1 MITTAQIQLA
11 MMALTRLPAGR
22 IKGAVPSMA
31 KAAWAF
37 PLVGAM
43 IGLIGALAL
52 WIGSSVGLSP
62 LISAGLAL
70 AVMAGVTGGLHEDG
84 LADFADS
91 FGTADRARK
100 LEIMRDSRIGSY
112 GVIALI
118 LMIGLRW
125 ASLAELP
132 ATAVILPAVLSR
144 AVVPFAL
151 HLMPPAR
158 ADGLGRA
165 AAGKVPLPH
174 LILVCAIAGLAA
186 VLFGS
191 AGIAALLTVAL
202 VALGVAR
209 IATRMLGGQ
218 TGDVLGT
225 MVICSETAA
234 LIVLSS
240 CL

>member
-1 MITTAQIQLA
+1 M
-11 MMALTRLPAGR
+11 P
-22 IKGAVPSMA
+22 PMA

-37 PLVGAM
+37 PLVGGAV

-52 WIGSSVGLSP
+52 WISSSVGLSP

-70 AVMAGVTGGLHEDG
+70 AVMAGGVTGGLHEDG

-112 GVIALI
+112 GGVIALI

-125 ASLAELP
+125 AALAELP

-174 LILVCAIAGLAA
+174 LILACAIAGGLAA

-191 AGIAALLTVAL
+191 AGSRGTPHRGAGGAGCGADRDTDAGR
-202 VALGVAR
+202 ADGGMCWAR
-209 IATRMLGGQ
+209 W
-218 TGDVLGT
+218 
-225 MVICSETAA
+225 
-234 LIVLSS
+234 
-240 CL
+240 